1 MSVVCFTSFAFGYLS
16 RARVL
21 AETLRAAHPDWAL
34 WAVLVDRPPPGFAN
48 RAAFAGFDRVL
59 GVEDLGIPRVLPW
72 LFRHDLIEACTAVKG
87 AMLRHLLGL
96 GAETVVYLDP
106 DIAVF
111 HKLASLAERLENA
124 SILLTPHQ
132 TEADSEAPAI
142 LDNERAS
149 LRYGAYNLGF
159 LAVRN
164 DATGRAFAEWWAAR
178 LHAACFDAPEAG
190 LFTDQKYFDAVPGLF
205 GRVAIVRD
213 PGWNVASWN
222 LSQRR
227 LRFEPDG
234 GISVSGSPL
243 AFYHFSK
250 YGGAGDV
257 MTERYAGDAHE
268 PHELWRWYGRRLAAL
283 AEPGIPDGWWHFAMF
298 SDGTPIPRAARLL
311 ARERPDVMER
321 FDDPFDASFRRWLER
336 DQSAAAE
343 GVSSNTVPN
352 PSDPLGGPPTA
363 VVP

>member
-1 MSVVCFTSFAFGYLS
+1 VSVVCFSSFSFGYLS

-21 AETLRAAHPDWAL
+21 AETLRAAHPEWAL

-59 GVEDLGIPRVLPW
+59 DFSELGIPDARRW

-96 GAETVVYLDP
+96 GAEIVVYLDP

-111 HKLASLAERLENA
+111 HPLASLAERLDNA

-132 TEADSEAPAI
+132 TEPDTEAPAI
-142 LDNERAS
+142 RDNEQAS

-164 DATGRAFAEWWAAR
+164 DATGRAFADWWAAR
-178 LHAACFDAPEAG
+178 LHDACFDAPEAG
-190 LFTDQKYFDAVPGLF
+190 LFTDQKFFDVVPGLF
-205 GRVAIVRD
+205 DRVGIVRD

-222 LSQRR
+222 LSRR
-227 LRFEPDG
+227 CLRFSVDG
-234 GISVSGSPL
+234 GILVNESPL

-257 MTERYAGDAHE
+257 MTERYAGAAHE

-283 AEPGIPDGWWHFAMF
+283 AEPGIPDDWWHFSAF
-298 SDGTPIPRAARLL
+298 SNGTPIPRAARLF
-311 ARERPDVMER
+311 ARERPDVVER
-321 FDDPFDASFRRWLER
+321 FDDPFATEGDSFFRWLER
-336 DQSAAAE
+336 NAPNVLSSA
-343 GVSSNTVPN
+343 V
-352 PSDPLGGPPTA
+352 PPTPA
-363 VVP
+363 AR